1 MKTRFLLLLVILRL
15 SSYSPALSQ
24 EIGKPFIQNYLP
36 AKYQG
41 EAQVW
46 ASTRDNNGILYIAN
60 NENVIQYNGKKWQ
73 TILVKKNEAVRSLD
87 VSKSGTV
94 YVGALGDFG
103 YLKPDSI
110 GQMKYV
116 SLINLLDS
124 TDKDFSDV
132 WNTYTTDNAVYFS
145 ANEALFRFE
154 ILENNI
160 TGKYKAW
167 KAEPDGL
174 FILMFR
180 VNNEIYTSQRGKGI
194 LKIEGDS
201 LMPLK
206 GSDELSKHFIWNML
220 AYKNGNILIA
230 TADGLFIYKPNSEK
244 PDQFIETVP
253 FFNEESIIA
262 TNNFIKQNQL
272 YNATQINDS
281 TYAFATIL
289 NGIIIV
295 NDKGK
300 TIWHINKEDGLPSNT
315 IHHLFFDKSGILWA
329 STAFGI
335 SKIEIS
341 TPVSYWDEKN
351 GLKGVVYSVVRH
363 KNKIYGSTNIGTY
376 YLDNNK
382 FKPVKGLTG
391 VDAIQCFDLQN
402 LKSKNS
408 PSKQNLVVCANGTF
422 FQIKADKATPIF
434 QRSAYGF
441 LPSGKDS
448 SKLYFFEDNL
458 LFNIHMD
465 KDKFTI
471 SDTIYNSENYP
482 TALAETTGNN
492 LWIIEDEKPV
502 LLSPSIRKHASYKA
516 RFFTEEPSIEGLS
529 FADALQIDNKNYFTV
544 GNSIYQFN
552 KEKSIFEKDSL
563 LFNGLLNNIQGDIIQ
578 LEQINKGLSFIC
590 TEVNGKNKIMAIRKM
605 DEQFVLDS
613 AIFKRLP
620 EFDYFKKD
628 DSRHLWVISP
638 NQLYRI
644 DLEKTFKQKNNRKTI
659 IYSVKLPGDSLIYAG
674 NLDITDMT
682 SLDFSHNNLAFEYA
696 SPYLIRESTTQYSY
710 RLEGDSKLD
719 KWSDWSTEGKKEFTN
734 LYEGDYVFLVKS
746 RNVFGK
752 ETEATSYHFTILA
765 PWYRSIFAYLAY
777 LVLAALFI
785 WLIIKLNMRRLI
797 KEKEQLEEI
806 VKERTAEISQQNE
819 EIRTQAENLKE
830 INNHLVES
838 NEEVNQQ
845 KEEIQTILDNLQ
857 EAYDSITY
865 MNTELARANDEITNK
880 NEKITDSIRYAKRI
894 QFAVLPPESF
904 LEEHFAEHFVL
915 FKPKD
920 IVSGDFY
927 WFRQIENF
935 VLFAVADG
943 TGHGVPGAF
952 ISMMGTTYL
961 NEITNRTDLNH
972 ANEVLNILRDEV
984 KKSLKTDDDTKT
996 RDGMDIAFGVLN
1008 KETNELQFA
1017 GAHHPLYLFRNGNF
1031 TIIEGDKMPIGVN
1044 RKEDSFTNH
1053 KILLEKGDTLYM
1065 FSDGYADQFG
1075 GAIGRKFL
1083 IKRFKQLLQTIHTEP
1098 VAKQKEILEK
1108 EFNNWKGD
1116 DYEQVDDILILG
1128 IRI

>member
-1 MKTRFLLLLVILRL
+1 MKTRFLLLFIAFKLFSFTPI
-15 SSYSPALSQ
+15 LSQ

-36 AKYQG
+36 NEYKG

-60 NENVIQYNGKKWQ
+60 NENVYQYNGKKWQ
-73 TILVKKNEAVRSLD
+73 TILIKKNEAVRSLD
-87 VSKSGTV
+87 VSKQGTV
-94 YVGALGDFG
+94 YVGAFGDFG

-110 GQMKYV
+110 GRMQYV
-116 SLINLLDS
+116 SLINFLDS

-132 WNTYTTDNAVYFS
+132 WNTYTTDDAVFFS
-145 ANEALFRFE
+145 SNKALFRFE
-154 ILENNI
+154 LTDNNI
-160 TGKYKAW
+160 TGKYKVW
-167 KAEPDGL
+167 KAGSDGL
-174 FILMFR
+174 FVLAFR
-180 VNNEIYTSQRGKGI
+180 VNDEIYTSKRGKGI

-201 LMPLK
+201 LLPAK
-206 GSDELSKHFIWNML
+206 GNEQLNKHFIWNML
-220 AYKNGNILIA
+220 AYKKDKILIA
-230 TADGLFIYKPNSEK
+230 AADGLYTYTPKAEDTENIIKQSG
-244 PDQFIETVP
+244 
-253 FFNEESIIA
+253 FNETDIKQ
-262 TNNFIKQNQL
+262 TNEFIKQNQL
-272 YNATQINDS
+272 YNATQLNDS

-300 TIWHINKEDGLPSNT
+300 IIRHINKEDGLPSNT
-315 IHHLFFDKSGILWA
+315 VHHLYLDKGGILWA

-341 TPVSYWDEKN
+341 TPISYWDEKN
-351 GLKGVVYSVVRH
+351 GLKGVVYNVIRH
-363 KNKIYGSTNIGTY
+363 KNKIYGSTNIGTF
-376 YLDNNK
+376 YLNNNK
-382 FKPVKGLTG
+382 FKPIKGLTG
-391 VDAIQCFDLQN
+391 RNALQCFDLQN
-402 LKSKNS
+402 IKPKHIPNEQKLI
-408 PSKQNLVVCANGTF
+408 VCANGTF
-422 FQIKADKATPIF
+422 FQIKENKATSIF
-434 QRSAYGF
+434 HRSAFGF

-448 SKLYFFEDNL
+448 SKLYFFENNL
-458 LFNIHMD
+458 LFDIHMD

-482 TALAETTGNN
+482 TALAETSGNN
-492 LWIIEDEKPV
+492 LWIIENEKPV
-502 LLSPSIRKHASYKA
+502 LISPGIRKNASYKA
-516 RFFTEEPSIEGLS
+516 RFFTEEPSIKGLS

-544 GNSIYQFN
+544 GNSIYRFN
-552 KEKSIFEKDSL
+552 KEKSLFEKDSL
-563 LFNGLLNNIQGDIIQ
+563 LFNGLLNNIQGDIKQ
-578 LEQINKGLSFIC
+578 LEQINKDLSFIC
-590 TEVNGKNKIMAIRKM
+590 TEVNGKNKIMAIRKA
-605 DEQFVLDS
+605 DGHFVLDS

-620 EFDYFKKD
+620 EFDYFRKD

-638 NQLYRI
+638 NQLYLI
-644 DLEKTFKQKNNRKTI
+644 DLDKTFKQKNNKKTI
-659 IYSVKLPGDSLIYAG
+659 IYSVKLPSDSLIYAG
-674 NLDITDMT
+674 GSENNETVNLSFTN
-682 SLDFSHNNLAFEYA
+682 NNLAFEYA
-696 SPYLIRESTTQYSY
+696 TPYLIKENATEYSY
-710 RLEGDSKLD
+710 RLEGDNKLD
-719 KWSDWSTEGKKEFTN
+719 EWSDWSKEGKKEFTN
-734 LYEGDYVFLVKS
+734 LYEGDYVFWVKS
-746 RNVFGK
+746 RNVFGE
-752 ETEATSYHFTILA
+752 ETEASSYHFTILA

-865 MNTELARANDEITNK
+865 MNTELAKANNEITSK

-904 LEEHFAEHFVL
+904 LEKHFAEHFVL

-927 WFRQIENF
+927 WFRKIENY

-984 KKSLKTDDDTKT
+984 KKSLKTDDETKT

-1053 KILLEKGDTLYM
+1053 KIQLEKGDTLYM

-1075 GAIGRKFL
+1075 GTMGRKFL

-1098 VAKQKEILEK
+1098 IAKQKEILEK

-1128 IRI
+1128 LRI